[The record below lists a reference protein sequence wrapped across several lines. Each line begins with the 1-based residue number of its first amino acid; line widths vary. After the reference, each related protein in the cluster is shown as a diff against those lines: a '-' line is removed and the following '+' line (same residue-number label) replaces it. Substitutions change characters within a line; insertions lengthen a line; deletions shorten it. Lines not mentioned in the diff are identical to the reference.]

1 MLNSN
6 RLLYLWVVLLAGIFF
21 IAILPGGSSIYHLVA
36 AFDSDRW
43 AHFMEYASITVV
55 PVALGKGRSRILLS
69 LLAVITCVAVELL
82 RSHITALAHADQV
95 PADMFGMAAGTLLGL
110 NLRVMRHSARTMNE
124 ARLDSSKELTQ

>member
-43 AHFMEYASITVV
+43 AHFLAYALVTVI
-55 PVALGKGRSRILLS
+55 PVALGRGQSRILVS
-69 LLAVITCVAVELL
+69 FFAVATCVAVELL
-82 RSHITALAHADQV
+82 RSHIPALPHVDQAA
-95 PADMFGMAAGTLLGL
+95 ADMFGVAAGILLGL